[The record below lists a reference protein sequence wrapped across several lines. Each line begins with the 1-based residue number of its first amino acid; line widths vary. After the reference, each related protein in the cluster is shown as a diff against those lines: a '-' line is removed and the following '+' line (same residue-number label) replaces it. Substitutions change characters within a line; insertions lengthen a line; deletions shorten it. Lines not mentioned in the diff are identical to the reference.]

1 MSATHPFRSRFA
13 ADLAGYLAL
22 KRALGRKLFGAEKV
36 LRHLDA
42 FLVPCFPGA
51 RDLSVSILQSWMAD
65 SPGLLPVSRAARL
78 YAVRQFC
85 LYRRRTLPLAF
96 VPDRGQHR
104 TLWPTHVPRHVPFIF
119 TKEQI
124 RAVLRAALELPAGPR
139 SSDRPRTIFA
149 LLLLLYTA
157 GLRLSEAVGLRMG
170 DVDFDA
176 GTLLIRETKFFKTR
190 LVPIACDVVRK
201 LREIIAPGGPVAPDA
216 PLFHHAARPYSV
228 ATIGAIGRDLL
239 RTCGLKPACGR
250 GGARLH
256 DLRHAFA
263 VHRIARWYAEGADV
277 QSLLPALATYMGHKD
292 IASTQYY
299 VTITAEILEHAG
311 RRFERACAPHEGR

>member
-1 MSATHPFRSRFA
+1 MSATRPFRSHLA

-22 KRALGRKLFGAEKV
+22 KRALGRKFVGAEKV

-42 FLVPCFPGA
+42 FLARRFSRA
-51 RDLSVSILQSWMAD
+51 RDLSVSILEAWMAD

-78 YAVRQFC
+78 YVVRQFC

-96 VPDRGQHR
+96 VPDRRQHR

-124 RAVLRAALELPAGPR
+124 RALLREALELPASPR
-139 SSDRPRTIFA
+139 SPDRPRTIFA

-170 DVDFDA
+170 DVDFAA

-190 LVPIACDVVRK
+190 LVPIARDVAKVLQPLAMR
-201 LREIIAPGGPVAPDA
+201 GGAGADA
-216 PLFHHAARPYSV
+216 PLFQHGNSSYSV
-228 ATIGAIGRDLL
+228 GTVGAIGCQLL
-239 RTCGLKPACGR
+239 RTCGLKPAGGR

-263 VHRIARWYAEGADV
+263 VHRLTRWYAEGADV
-277 QSLLPALATYMGHKD
+277 QARLPALATYMGHKD
-292 IASTQYY
+292 IESTQYY
-299 VTITAEILEHAG
+299 LTITAEILGHAG
-311 RRFERACAPHEGR
+311 RRFERACAPREGR